1 MVHLLVL
8 YPQPANV
15 EQFEKDYVKH
25 LELLHDKTGIST
37 TEIPYTVTKFL
48 PLPAGTPAFHQMF
61 TLPFDTQEALE
72 AAISSPGMQEGVA
85 DANRISTGGAPTI
98 LIGNVG

>member
-1 MVHLLVL
+1 MLNLLVL

-25 LELLHDKTGIST
+25 LELLHDRTGIST

-48 PLPAGTPAFHQMF
+48 PLPHGAQPYFQMF
-61 TLPFDTQEALE
+61 TLPFETQQALQ
-72 AAISSPGMQEGVA
+72 AAISSPGMQEAVA
-85 DANRISTGGAPTI
+85 DANRISTGGAPII